1 MYQKIS
7 KVLWALVRHD
17 WKIEELL
24 RTLARFKDGD
34 GTLQKRLQRG
44 QERTPSAHKWS
55 SCLLMVCDWCSF
67 PVGVQ
72 EGFPRFLA
80 NTIKLFSNKTFSL
93 VDVAEPR
100 LNLLQCSRR
109 VDFCE
114 TCQMVQRAPVI
125 RKEQSLR
132 LLSRET
138 PTFDIIKRHFCK
150 LVMARERS
158 KER

>member
-24 RTLARFKDGD
+24 RALARFKDGE

-44 QERTPSAHKWS
+44 QERTPSAHKWR
-55 SCLLMVCDWCSF
+55 SCLFIVCDWCFF

-80 NTIKLFSNKTFSL
+80 NTIKLLSNKTFRI
-93 VDVAEPR
+93 AMRGEKR
-100 LNLLQCSRR
+100 GQFLQTKFQGFMLA
-109 VDFCE
+109 DDH
-114 TCQMVQRAPVI
+114 TKA
-125 RKEQSLR
+125 
-132 LLSRET
+132 
-138 PTFDIIKRHFCK
+138 
-150 LVMARERS
+150 
-158 KER
+158 